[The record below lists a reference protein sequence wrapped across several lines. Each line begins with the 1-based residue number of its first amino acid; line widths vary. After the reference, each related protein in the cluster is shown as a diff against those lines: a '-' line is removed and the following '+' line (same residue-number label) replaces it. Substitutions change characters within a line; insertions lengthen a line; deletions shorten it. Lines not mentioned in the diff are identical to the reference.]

1 MINSMDKEKYNL
13 IMEILTQVN
22 GKIIYKMV
30 SVFKNFKTETNM
42 RVFS

>member
-13 IMEILTQVN
+13 ITEILTQVN

-30 SVFKNFKTETNM
+30 LVFKNFN
-42 RVFS
+42 